1 MKQLFKYLEGDK
13 TIWLMSII
21 FGLISIVTVYSFIPV
36 LISYTG
42 GSTEFHLFKHM
53 LILGAGFVIMYYVHK
68 VNFKYFSRLAQI
80 MLWLSV
86 VLLLLTLLFGASIN
100 GAKRWLMIPGINQG
114 FQTSD
119 FAKLALVMY
128 VARMLVLNKDKL
140 NNFKEG
146 ILPIL
151 IPIGVICMLILPQD
165 FSTAGMLFGICMLL
179 LFIGNVPYKFL
190 LYIVGALVGMFL
202 LVLLIGKA
210 APDLVPRAK
219 TWTNRV
225 EAFFGGDSA
234 SEEHPQVR
242 QGKVAM
248 ANGGTFGV
256 GVGQGTFKKTIPQA
270 YADFYFASFVEEN
283 GLVGGISLIVFFL
296 VLLYRVFKIA
306 IRCEKSFGTYL
317 VIGIGLSLIVQAFV
331 NMMVP
336 TGLVPVTGQNMPMLG
351 LGGTSLWFT
360 CVSLAIILSV
370 SRTVYDNE
378 EEDLDLDNE
387 LQTAEV
393 DNNKYEVE

>member
-1 MKQLFKYLEGDK
+1 MPFRDAAGSE
-13 TIWLMSII
+13 
-21 FGLISIVTVYSFIPV
+21 PV
-36 LISYTG
+36 
-42 GSTEFHLFKHM
+42 
-53 LILGAGFVIMYYVHK
+53 
-68 VNFKYFSRLAQI
+68 Q
-80 MLWLSV
+80 
-86 VLLLLTLLFGASIN
+86 
-100 GAKRWLMIPGINQG
+100 
-114 FQTSD
+114 
-119 FAKLALVMY
+119 
-128 VARMLVLNKDKL
+128 
-140 NNFKEG
+140 
-146 ILPIL
+146 
-151 IPIGVICMLILPQD
+151 
-165 FSTAGMLFGICMLL
+165 
-179 LFIGNVPYKFL
+179 
-190 LYIVGALVGMFL
+190 
-202 LVLLIGKA
+202 
-210 APDLVPRAK
+210 PDLQ
-219 TWTNRV
+219 
-225 EAFFGGDSA
+225 

-242 QGKVAM
+242 NAKAAM
-248 ANGGTFGV
+248 NNGGLFGRGV
-256 GVGQGTFKKTIPQA
+256 GKGEFKKMISQA